1 MRHEK
6 SILSQ
11 KISRRSAIS
20 TAGKIAITAVVAGVV
35 AGVGG
40 YLAGSAAA
48 PPKTV
53 TSTATETKTVTA
65 GAVTVTQTQTVT
77 QTVTKTVTAGAP
89 ATTTTAPA
97 ELWRQQ
103 PFKGVTIRVP
113 TLASG
118 PKGPISG
125 ALYFIRDRWEAVSG
139 AKLEIIELPFSDLP
153 VKIMADLTTGTGLY
167 DGFVPCSNICGDLVV
182 PGYVHLVEKWFG
194 DPRFP
199 PWDPALF
206 PWAIAQCS
214 QWGGKWWGVP
224 LDDDAWYL
232 YWNIRWMD
240 YWMKDKDK
248 MREFKNKYGYE
259 LNIYEWYKRKELTW
273 QKIRDVAEFFT
284 GWDWNNDGEPD
295 YGIVMGLK
303 VGEQG
308 PMWYFPF
315 VAPWVV
321 EYGPMRDRTH
331 NVFWFDPETMEPL
344 LKTEGFIEGTKF
356 FGELV
361 NKCGPK
367 AQFNWSFSEMWD
379 FFLYKQ
385 KAMFMWS
392 PPDAFTLVGNPE
404 RSTMRGYLGSAP
416 GPGSEHYYSLT
427 EKRWVEKVNNVGNC
441 SGCSWH
447 GWVSTLS
454 KNPEATYHLF
464 AYMAMP
470 EIHRA
475 IVGAGTGVDTG
486 CFGDILV
493 DYGGRATLA
502 DFNLPGGGVDPGFP
516 TAPYNE
522 YDFRRM
528 NIAVMNQFFC
538 MDAQWDYLRIPGATA
553 MYVAADTHI
562 IGEFLSGE
570 ISAEE
575 ALDRTYRDW
584 EKIIDEYGRE
594 KMLKWYQ
601 EMINYGKENPY
612 KPRPWIVY
620 EHKPV
625 V

>member
-1 MRHEK
+1 MKEK
-6 SILSQ
+6 HNFQNYVFKINAKTEKDVISFNK
-11 KISRRSAIS
+11 KISRREALSTTAKVAIS
-20 TAGKIAITAVVAGVV
+20 AVVVGVA

-40 YLAGSAAA
+40 YFAGSAAA
-48 PPKTV
+48 PAKTV
-53 TSTATETKTVTA
+53 TETVKE
-65 GAVTVTQTQTVT
+65 
-77 QTVTKTVTAGAP
+77 TVTKTQTITVTATAP
-89 ATTTTAPA
+89 PVTTTPVV
-97 ELWRQQ
+97 ELWKQQ
-103 PFKGVTIRVP
+103 PFRGVTIKVA

-118 PKGPISG
+118 TKGPISG
-125 ALYFIRDRWEAVSG
+125 ALYYVRDRWEAVSG
-139 AKLEIIELPFSDLP
+139 AKLDIIELPFSDLP
-153 VKIMADLTTGTGLY
+153 VKIMADLTTGTGAY
-167 DGFVPCSNICGDLVV
+167 DGFVPCSNICGDLVI

-194 DPRFP
+194 DPKFP
-199 PWDPALF
+199 PWDPTLF
-206 PWAIAQCS
+206 PWTIAQCS
-214 QWGGKWWGVP
+214 QWGGKWYGVP

-232 YWNIRWMD
+232 YWNVYWMD

-248 MREFKNKYGYE
+248 MKEFKDKYGYE
-259 LNIYEWYKRKELTW
+259 LNIYEWYKTRTLTW
-273 QKIRDVAEFFT
+273 QKLRDVAEFFT
-284 GWDWNNDGEPD
+284 GWDWNKDGEPD

-321 EYGPMRDRTH
+321 EYGPTRDRTH

-344 LKTEGFIEGTKF
+344 LKTEGFVEATKF
-356 FGELV
+356 FGEIV
-361 NKCGPK
+361 KWGPK
-367 AQFNWSFSEMWD
+367 AQFTFSFSEMWD
-379 FFLYKQ
+379 YFLAKQ
-385 KAMFMWS
+385 KAMLMWS
-392 PPDAFTLVGNPE
+392 PPDAFALAGDPE

-416 GPGSEHYYSLT
+416 GPGSEKYYSLT
-427 EKRWVEKVNNVGNC
+427 ERRWIEKINNIGNC

-464 AYMAMP
+464 AYMALPDVHLDITSM
-470 EIHRA
+470 
-475 IVGAGTGVDTG
+475 GFTGVDPG

-493 DYGGRATLA
+493 EYGGRATLA
-502 DFNLPGGGVDPGFP
+502 DYRIPGEWPQARFHEMDL
-516 TAPYNE
+516 
-522 YDFRRM
+522 RRM
-528 NIAVMNQFFC
+528 CIAVMNQFFS
-538 MDAQWDYLRIPGATA
+538 MDGQWDYLRIPGATA

-562 IGEFLSGE
+562 IGEYLAGQ

-594 KMLKWYQ
+594 RMLKWYQ
-601 EMINYGKENPY
+601 DMINYKAANPY
-612 KPRPWIVY
+612 KAKPWIVY